1 MSNVSPI
8 LKHYAKL
15 GHTVAPYKRP
25 SQAPSFRQTLINAA
39 KNQLKY
45 LDQRKTPDQL
55 NYPSRGQS
63 GKYWWSSVPVDN
75 MRIIRH
81 YVSRKRLCR
90 DDQLLYVPNDPAEV
104 KKAIQ
109 QFITIVESLP
119 DSEIEQLKLDMQKPT
134 QH

>member
-1 MSNVSPI
+1 MHKQSTI
-8 LKHYAKL
+8 LQKYAKL
-15 GHTVAPYKRP
+15 GQKIAPYKRP
-25 SQAPSFRQTLINAA
+25 SQAPSFRKTLIDAA
-39 KNQLKY
+39 NKQLKY
-45 LDQRKTPDQL
+45 LDQRKTSDQL

-63 GKYWWSSVPVDN
+63 GKFWWSSVPVDD

-81 YVSRKRLCR
+81 YISRKRLCD

-109 QFITIVESLP
+109 QFIEIVESLS